1 MVDMNLSPRWREAL
15 EASGYEAVWW
25 RHVGPANAPD
35 EVLFAWARE
44 QGYTI
49 LTADLDF
56 GHLLSLTGEDGP
68 SVILL
73 RLPYTEPPEALPPVP
88 PEALPPVLEV
98 LRRFPE
104 ALERGALAVIG
115 PEKTRVRLLP
125 LQ

>member
-1 MVDMNLSPRWREAL
+1 MKILVDMNLSPRWRETL
-15 EASGYEAVWW
+15 QASGYEAVWW
-25 RHVGPANAPD
+25 RDVGPENPPD

-44 QGYTI
+44 RGYTV

-73 RLPYTEPPEALPPVP
+73 RLPYTEPPEALPPV
-88 PEALPPVLEV
+88 LEV
-98 LRRFPE
+98 LRRFPG

-115 PEKTRVRLLP
+115 PEKTRLRLLP

>member
-1 MVDMNLSPRWREAL
+1 MKILVDMNLSPRWREAL
-15 EASGYEAVWW
+15 EASGHEAVWW

-73 RLPYTEPPEALPPVP
+73 RLPYTEPPEALPPV
-88 PEALPPVLEV
+88 LEV